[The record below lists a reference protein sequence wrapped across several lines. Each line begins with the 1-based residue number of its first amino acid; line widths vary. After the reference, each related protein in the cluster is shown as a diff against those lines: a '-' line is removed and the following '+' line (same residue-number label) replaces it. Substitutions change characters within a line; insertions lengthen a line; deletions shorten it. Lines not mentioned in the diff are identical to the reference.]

1 MINGLNGNLSD
12 SLFEAINIMKESHGH
27 VIVSGIGKSGHIGNK
42 ISATLSS
49 TGTPS
54 FFIHATE
61 ANHGDLGM
69 ITKNDCLLI
78 LSHSGETSE
87 LKNIINYAKKNSL
100 PLISIT
106 GNKNSMLSLA
116 SNVAIILPTAKEACP
131 NSLAPTTSTT
141 MQLVIGD
148 TIAMI
153 LMGLNSFSE
162 SDFKKFHPGGRIGAS
177 LLNIGEVMHTE
188 KNLPI
193 ISLGKS
199 MGEAIVIMNEK
210 RFGCIGIINE
220 TSGQLIGIITDGD
233 LRRSM
238 GGNLLDTTVEKIM
251 TENPITI
258 LEKDSIKNAINLLN
272 EEKITCLFVTKD
284 KKPIGIVHLHDLIKI
299 TSL

>member
-1 MINGLNGNLSD
+1 MN
-12 SLFEAINIMKESHGH
+12 
-27 VIVSGIGKSGHIGNK
+27 
-42 ISATLSS
+42 
-49 TGTPS
+49 
-54 FFIHATE
+54 
-61 ANHGDLGM
+61 
-69 ITKNDCLLI
+69 TKNDCLVI
-78 LSHSGETSE
+78 LSHAGETSE

-100 PLISIT
+100 QLRSIN

-131 NSLAPTTSTT
+131 KSLAPTTSTT

-162 SDFKKFHPGGRIGAS
+162 SDVKKFHPGGRIGAS

-188 KNLPI
+188 TNLPI

>member
-1 MINGLNGNLSD
+1 M
-12 SLFEAINIMKESHGH
+12 
-27 VIVSGIGKSGHIGNK
+27 
-42 ISATLSS
+42 SS

-78 LSHSGETSE
+78 ISHSGETLE
-87 LKNIINYAKKNSL
+87 LKNVINYAKKNSL

-116 SNVAIILPTAKEACP
+116 SEVAIILPNSEEACP
-131 NSLAPTTSTT
+131 ASLAPTTSTT

-153 LMGLNSFSE
+153 LMELNSFSE
-162 SDFKKFHPGGRIGAS
+162 NDFKKFHPGGRIGVS
-177 LLNIGEVMHTE
+177 LLNIGEVMHTQ
-188 KNLPI
+188 NSLPI
-193 ISLGKS
+193 ISLDKPMS
-199 MGEAIVIMNEK
+199 EAIIIMNEK
-210 RFGCIGIINE
+210 RFGCIGVVSEI
-220 TSGQLIGIITDGD
+220 SGNLIGIITDGD
-233 LRRSM
+233 LRRSIK
-238 GGNLLDTTVEKIM
+238 NNIFNTKIEKVM

-258 LEKDSIKNAINLLN
+258 LKEDLIKDAINLLN
-272 EEKITCLFVTKD
+272 KEKITCLFVTKD

-299 TSL
+299 TST

>member
-1 MINGLNGNLSD
+1 M
-12 SLFEAINIMKESHGH
+12 
-27 VIVSGIGKSGHIGNK
+27 GNK

-87 LKNIINYAKKNSL
+87 LKNIINYTKKNSL

-116 SNVAIILPTAKEACP
+116 SEVAIILPDAKEACP
-131 NSLAPTTSTT
+131 NSLIPTTSTT

-153 LMGLNSFSE
+153 LMELNSFSE
-162 SDFKKFHPGGRIGAS
+162 KDFKKFHPGGRIGAS
-177 LLNIGEVMHTE
+177 LLNIDEVMHTE
-188 KNLPI
+188 KSLPI

-199 MGEAIVIMNEK
+199 MGEAIIIMNEK
-210 RFGCIGIINE
+210 RFGCVGIIDE
-220 TSGQLIGIITDGD
+220 ISGQLIGIITDGD

-238 GGNLLDTTVEKIM
+238 GVNLVDTSVEKIM
-251 TENPITI
+251 TKNPITLI
-258 LEKDSIKNAINLLN
+258 EKDSIKNAINLLN
-272 EEKITCLFVTKD
+272 KEKITCVFVTKD

-299 TSL
+299 TST